1 MKRYFLTMGLCVAS
15 LVYTSSC
22 KKSSFSEFYRD
33 PSKVTEITVERQFT
47 GMVYSYRQLIVPD
60 YRNLFVTLRP
70 TIFRYLHIAG
80 WINEQNQLLPGGA
93 AIEDRWT
100 RYYEG
105 LAQYRELETL
115 YNQSVDAEK
124 EEKRIFFLAAKILF
138 YDQTQQTVDLHG
150 DIPWSKAGML
160 STNNSDYQAS
170 YPAYDKAEDIYT
182 AMLDDL
188 KTISTE
194 LNSLSVNETIL
205 QKFAAQDLIDNGDI
219 ELWKKYC
226 NSLRLR
232 MLTRVSESPTFA
244 SRATQ
249 ELDEIINNQ
258 STYPL
263 IITNDENA
271 QIDIFNL
278 DDNSIQ
284 TKGIRDAFE
293 ASGWYA
299 NLSSKVMIDHMLENG
314 DPRLPFIFETGE
326 HADGK
331 FKGLDQSLATSA
343 QSDLAR
349 GGTISIFNRS
359 TISRNQ
365 YFPGVLFSATETN
378 LLLAEYYSKNGNSG
392 LAKTAFENSVKES
405 VDLYREIRSRSND
418 NTVPAA
424 TEPTQSQINTYL
436 ANLNWDGASNKI
448 QLIATQKWIHFNI
461 IQTVQAWS
469 EVRRFDFPQFSFV
482 VQNSDI
488 QKTVP
493 VKFTLPPSEPVY
505 NATNYQAVKAQ
516 DDVNIKLFWDI
527 N

>member
-1 MKRYFLTMGLCVAS
+1 MKRYFLAMGLCVAS
-15 LVYTSSC
+15 LIYTTSC
-22 KKSSFSEFYRD
+22 KKSSFDEVYRD
-33 PSKVTEITVERQFT
+33 PSKVTEVTVERQFT
-47 GMVYSYRQLIVPD
+47 GMIYSYRQLIVPE

-80 WINEQNQLLPGGA
+80 WINEQNHLLPGGA

-105 LAQYRELETL
+105 LAQYRELETI
-115 YNQSVDAEK
+115 YNKSLDAEK
-124 EEKRIFFLAAKILF
+124 EEKRIFFIAAKVLF

-160 STNNSDYQAS
+160 STNQSDYQSS
-170 YPAYDKAEDIYT
+170 YPVYDKAEDIYT
-182 AMLDDL
+182 VMLDDL
-188 KTISTE
+188 KAISAE
-194 LNSLSVNETIL
+194 LNAITLSQAI
-205 QKFAAQDLIDNGDI
+205 QDRFTTQDVINNGNI

-232 MLTRVSESPTFA
+232 MLMRLSDSPTFA
-244 SRATQ
+244 ARATQ
-249 ELDEIINNQ
+249 ELAEIINDQ

-263 IITNDENA
+263 IMSNDENA

-293 ASGWYA
+293 ASGWNA
-299 NLSSKVMIDHMLENG
+299 NLGSKVMIDHMLENG
-314 DPRLPFIFETGE
+314 DPRLPFIFETGANAAGE
-326 HADGK
+326 
-331 FKGLDQSLATSA
+331 FKGLDQSLASA
-343 QSDLAR
+343 TQSDLAR

-365 YFPGVLFSATETN
+365 YFPGILFSATETN
-378 LLLAEYYSKNGNSG
+378 LLLAEYYQKNGNSG
-392 LAKTAFENSVKES
+392 LAKTSFENSVAES
-405 VDLYREIRSRSND
+405 VELYREIRSKSND

-424 TEPTQSQINTYL
+424 AAPTQMQIAAYL
-436 ANLNWDGASNKI
+436 SNLNWDAAANKI
-448 QLIATQKWIHFNI
+448 QLIATQKWIHFGI

-469 EVRRFDFPQFSFV
+469 EIRRFDYPQFSFV
-482 VQNSDI
+482 IQNSDI

-493 VKFTLPPSEPVY
+493 VKFNLPPSEPVY
-505 NATNYQAVKAQ
+505 NATNYEAVKAQ
-516 DDVNIKLFWDI
+516 DNVNTKLFWDVQ
-527 N
+527 